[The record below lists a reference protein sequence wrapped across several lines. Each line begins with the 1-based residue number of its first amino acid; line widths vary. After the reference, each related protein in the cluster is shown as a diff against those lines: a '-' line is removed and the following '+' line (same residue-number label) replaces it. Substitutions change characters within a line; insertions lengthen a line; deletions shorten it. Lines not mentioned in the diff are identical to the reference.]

1 VLTTDIVR
9 CILEHAGVKLLF
21 AESLDAFLQDLQ
33 LARPTLFLSVV
44 DDVRLPE
51 NGFLTPTMKLKRWV
65 LEAAYGRIA
74 GAWYAE
80 NKPVVWQIGPMGATP

>member
-1 VLTTDIVR
+1 LPNPSTPSCRIFR
-9 CILEHAGVKLLF
+9 
-21 AESLDAFLQDLQ
+21 

-80 NKPVVWQIGPMGATP
+80 NKPVVWQGGPMGATP